1 MKIKILNFTFLDCLK
16 HFKNEKP
23 LKELDGM
30 TQLEEYVETLKEKYK
45 EDDEYELYSEKLKE
59 FVYNFKKIINDKK
72 GRNRKKN

>member
-1 MKIKILNFTFLDCLK
+1 
-16 HFKNEKP
+16 
-23 LKELDGM
+23 M

>member
-1 MKIKILNFTFLDCLK
+1 
-16 HFKNEKP
+16 
-23 LKELDGM
+23 M

-45 EDDEYELYSEKLKE
+45 EDDEYELYSEKLKV